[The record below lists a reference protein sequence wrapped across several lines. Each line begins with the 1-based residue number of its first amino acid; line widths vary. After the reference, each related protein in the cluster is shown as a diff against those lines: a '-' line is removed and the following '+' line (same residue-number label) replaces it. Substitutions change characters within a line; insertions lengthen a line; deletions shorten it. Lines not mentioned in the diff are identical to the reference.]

1 MAKCNK
7 APKAIT
13 FGSRIWHTIK
23 LLVLGLIEVTALV
36 LALDPVLNTN
46 KGIVE
51 DVINNFVQVGGC
63 ALVHILFVFL
73 FARCRMKWNLREQA
87 LANYV
92 PKEAVVEEAVVEEV
106 VVEEEKTAAPKV
118 IIHEYNPDEDIE
130 ALITSIVN

>member
-1 MAKCNK
+1 MANCNK

-13 FGSRIWHTIK
+13 LGSSIWHIIK

-92 PKEAVVEEAVVEEV
+92 PKEAVVEEV

>member
-1 MAKCNK
+1 MAICNK

-13 FGSRIWHTIK
+13 LGSSIWHIIK

-92 PKEAVVEEAVVEEV
+92 PKEAVVEEV
-106 VVEEEKTAAPKV
+106 VVEEEKTVAPKV